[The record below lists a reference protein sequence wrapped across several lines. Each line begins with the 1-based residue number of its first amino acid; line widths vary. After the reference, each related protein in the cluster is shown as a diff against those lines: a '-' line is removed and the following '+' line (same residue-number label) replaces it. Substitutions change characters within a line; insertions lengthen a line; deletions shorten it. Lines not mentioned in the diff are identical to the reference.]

1 MTSPLLRV
9 LSGEAVWPPPI
20 WLMRQ
25 AGRYLPDYRA
35 VRAQAGGMLDLCL
48 NPALAAEVTLQP
60 IRRYGFDA
68 AILFSDLPLLCWA
81 LGQELRYE
89 EGEGPVLNPIRDA
102 AALARLDPA
111 RVPDAVAPVLEAV
124 GRIRAG
130 LPAECA
136 LIGFAGSPWTVACY
150 MVEGHGS
157 KEFAAARALAY
168 RDPAVFD
175 ALIDLLVEQTADYLL
190 RQAEAG
196 ADVVMLFD
204 SWAGVL
210 TAAQFR
216 RYVIGPTRRIVAIL
230 NGKRPGLPVIGFP
243 RRAGSL
249 RAESPTAT
257 GSRGVGVDTGA
268 DPAIAAAAIPASIA
282 VQGNLD
288 PLALVAGGEH
298 LATGIRTVLDAWR
311 GRPAIF
317 NLGHGIV
324 PHTPPEHVAT
334 LVEAVRRA

>member
-1 MTSPLLRV
+1 MSPLLRV
-9 LSGEAVWPPPI
+9 LSGETVWPPPI

-35 VRAQAGGMLDLCL
+35 VRARAGGMLDLCL
-48 NPALAAEVTLQP
+48 NPALATEVTLQP

-68 AILFSDLPLLCWA
+68 AILFSDLPLICWA
-81 LGQELRYE
+81 LGQDLQYR
-89 EGEGPVLNPIRDA
+89 EGEGPVLDPIRDG
-102 AALARLDPA
+102 AALARLDPG
-111 RVPDAVAPVLEAV
+111 RVANAVAPVLEAV
-124 GRIRAG
+124 GRIRAA

-157 KEFAAARALAY
+157 KEFAAARNMAY
-168 RDPAVFD
+168 RDPALFG
-175 ALIDLLVEQTADYLL
+175 ALIDLLVDQTADYLL

-216 RYVIGPTRRIVAIL
+216 KYVIDPTRRIVAKL
-230 NGKRPGLPVIGFP
+230 RAARPGLKVIGFP
-243 RRAGSL
+243 RLAGSL
-249 RAESPTAT
+249 LAEYAT
-257 GSRGVGVDTGA
+257 VTGVDAVGVDTGS
-268 DPAIAAAAIPASIA
+268 DPAQAAKAVPAQIA

-298 LATGIRTVLDAWR
+298 LTVGIQTVLDAWR

-324 PHTPPEHVAT
+324 PETPPEYVAA
-334 LVEAVRRA
+334 LVETVRRA

>member
-1 MTSPLLRV
+1 MLPLLRV
-9 LSGEAVWPPPI
+9 LSGETVWPPPI

-35 VRAQAGGMLDLCL
+35 VRAKAGGMLDLCL
-48 NPALAAEVTLQP
+48 NPALATEVTLQP

-81 LGQELRYE
+81 LGQKLEYL
-89 EGEGPVLNPIRDA
+89 EGEGPVLDPIRDG

-111 RVPDAVAPVLEAV
+111 RVANAVAPVLEAV
-124 GRIRAG
+124 GRIRAA

-157 KEFAAARALAY
+157 KEFAAARNMAY
-168 RDPAVFD
+168 RDPALFG
-175 ALIDLLVEQTADYLL
+175 ALIDLLVDQTADYLL

-216 RYVIGPTRRIVAIL
+216 KYVIEPTRRIVAKL
-230 NGKRPGLPVIGFP
+230 HQARPGLKVIGFP
-243 RRAGSL
+243 RLAGSL
-249 RAESPTAT
+249 LAEYAT
-257 GSRGVGVDTGA
+257 VTGVDAVGVDTGS
-268 DPAIAAAAIPASIA
+268 DPAQAAQAVPAHIA

-298 LATGIRTVLDAWR
+298 LTSGIQTVLDAWR

-324 PHTPPEHVAT
+324 PQTPPEHVAA
-334 LVEAVRRA
+334 LVETIRRA

>member
-1 MTSPLLRV
+1 MSPLLRV
-9 LSGEAVWPPPI
+9 LSGETVWPPPI

-35 VRAQAGGMLDLCL
+35 VRARAGGMLDLCL
-48 NPALAAEVTLQP
+48 NPALATEVTLQP

-68 AILFSDLPLLCWA
+68 AILFSDLPLICWA
-81 LGQELRYE
+81 LGQDLQYR
-89 EGEGPVLNPIRDA
+89 EGEGPVLDPIRDG
-102 AALARLDPA
+102 AALARLDPG
-111 RVPDAVAPVLEAV
+111 RVANAVAPVLEAV
-124 GRIRAG
+124 GRIRAA

-157 KEFAAARALAY
+157 KEFAAARNMAY
-168 RDPAVFD
+168 RDPALFG
-175 ALIDLLVEQTADYLL
+175 ALIDLLVDQTADYLL

-216 RYVIGPTRRIVAIL
+216 RYVIDPTRRIVAKL
-230 NGKRPGLPVIGFP
+230 RAARPGLKVIGFP
-243 RRAGSL
+243 RLAGSL
-249 RAESPTAT
+249 LAEYAT
-257 GSRGVGVDTGA
+257 VTGVDAVGVDTGS
-268 DPAIAAAAIPASIA
+268 DPAQAAKAVPAQIA

-298 LATGIRTVLDAWR
+298 LTVGIQTVLDAWR

-324 PHTPPEHVAT
+324 PETPPEHVAA
-334 LVEAVRRA
+334 LVETVRRA